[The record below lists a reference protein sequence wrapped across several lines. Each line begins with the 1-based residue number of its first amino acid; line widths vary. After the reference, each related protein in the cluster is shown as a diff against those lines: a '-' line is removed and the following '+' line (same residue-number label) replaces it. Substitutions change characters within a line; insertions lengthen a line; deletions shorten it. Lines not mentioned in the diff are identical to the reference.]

1 MPWLLWLFL
10 YIHYSTAAQK
20 LKSICLRTHVHNT
33 TCHIRVS
40 FWRMQL
46 FECDIILVYESMTN
60 VVKRTTLTHLFNEW
74 PIFNASDGV
83 CTSCWPSFAS
93 KWHSILTA
101 SITTSNLLSL
111 IKSKSLA
118 FGLSSVFFSYINK
131 RESSRFLEGI
141 LNVFR
146 PMLLYEHHS
155 NFFLSMGR
163 SLQLKIYH
171 QFSCLP

>member
-74 PIFNASDGV
+74 PIFNASDGI
-83 CTSCWPSFAS
+83 CTSCWPSFVS

-118 FGLSSVFFSYINK
+118 FGLSS
-131 RESSRFLEGI
+131 
-141 LNVFR
+141 
-146 PMLLYEHHS
+146 
-155 NFFLSMGR
+155 FFLVVLINEKVLVFWKVSWMFFVPCFSM
-163 SLQLKIYH
+163 STIPTFFYQWVVP
-171 QFSCLP
+171 CN